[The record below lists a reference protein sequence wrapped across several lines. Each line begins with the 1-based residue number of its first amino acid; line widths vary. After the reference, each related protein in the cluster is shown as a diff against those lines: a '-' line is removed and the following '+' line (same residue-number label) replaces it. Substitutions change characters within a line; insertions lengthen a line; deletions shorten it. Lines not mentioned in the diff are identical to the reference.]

1 MTRLMVVA
9 LFLFG
14 TCASAQESFDV
25 ATIRPSKQSVAF
37 ERDGETT
44 ISHGTLAMH
53 DVTLITCIKYAY
65 HVQRAQIVEMDGMDR
80 QHYDITAKTD
90 ATANDERM
98 RQLLQ
103 ALLVERFGLKFHPG
117 TKDTTANVLT
127 VGPQGLKKMKPSAS
141 QDGDPWHQNSA
152 LGMVG
157 KNFTMNDFVTYVSDP
172 LGTPLV
178 DETHLPGK
186 YDFSFDFRGY
196 VDQAA
201 EIHADPQAVLR
212 MTFEGEL
219 GLKMVRRRATIQTMV
234 IDQVTPPTE
243 N

>member
-1 MTRLMVVA
+1 MVVA

-14 TCASAQESFDV
+14 TCAAAQESFDV
-25 ATIRPSKQSVAF
+25 ATIRPSSQGVRF
-37 ERDGETT
+37 ERDGETE
-44 ISHGTLAMH
+44 ISHGTLRMH

-65 HVQRAQIVEMDGMDR
+65 HVQRAQIVELDGMDK

-90 ATANDERM
+90 ASATDERM

-117 TKDTTANVLT
+117 TKDTSAYVLT
-127 VGPQGLKKMKPSAS
+127 VGPQGLKKMKPAA

-152 LGMVG
+152 MGMVARDW
-157 KNFTMNDFVTYVSDP
+157 TLNDFVTYVSDP
-172 LGTPLV
+172 LGAPLV
-178 DETHLPGK
+178 DETGLKGK
-186 YDFSFDFRGY
+186 YDFSFDFHAY
-196 VDQAA
+196 VDQAP

-219 GLKMVRRRATIQTMV
+219 GLKMTRRRVTIQTMV
-234 IDQVTPPTE
+234 IDRATLPTE